1 MFVTLIQFLL
11 LCSGLVSSRT
21 TPIYASGFDL
31 KQFAQG
37 AVLPNSFSYQMYIEM
52 VLLKRNI
59 CLQESSMK
67 HIAILSIILLLAAC
81 SKGDSYS
88 PALPVDPV
96 TSGLDT
102 RPANPS
108 CIAPARQLQ
117 NVLYALTDAFPGV
130 TFASP
135 VLVLQAPGET
145 NRMFVVEQSGQIFAV
160 NTSGTPVKTL
170 FSDLRNIVDS
180 GPNEAGLLGMAFH
193 PNFAS
198 NGFVFVSYTTSD
210 NPVAE
215 NGANLRSRISRFT
228 AMTDHNSLD
237 MASERNLITLAQ
249 PFANHN
255 GGHIA
260 FHPTEGYL
268 YIGFGDGGDGGDP
281 GNRAQTSTVMFGKIL
296 RIDVNV
302 SDLEWNAGTHY
313 KIPADNPYASGVSGL
328 PEIYALGMRNP
339 WRWSFDRQT
348 GELWA
353 GDVGQDSWE
362 EIDKISLGG
371 NYGWRQREGKHCYN
385 PSSGCQTAGLI
396 DPVVEYAHASG
407 RCSVTG
413 GHVYRGNS
421 NTALKGQYLY
431 GDYCTGE
438 IWTIPTAIANPTPQL
453 LLDSPYMIS
462 SFGEDSAGEVYVVH
476 QGGRVYRLT
485 ASGGTPVG
493 TPVATQLSQTG
504 CVVAGDPKPPASGLV
519 PYDIN
524 SPFWSDGFTKE
535 RFLAVPDGSTI
546 SRTGEGRFDF
556 PAGSVLMKNLRQNGT
571 LVETRLLMH
580 HPDGAWEGY
589 SYEWNAGQ
597 TDATLVTTT
606 TTKAVNGQSWTFPAS
621 ADCLRC
627 HTDSAVFALGP
638 EIAQLN
644 RNFTYPSTGRNRNQ
658 LATLDAVHMFTV
670 ALPAAPDSLAS
681 LPSPTDTMRTLTE
694 RARSYLHANCSNC
707 HRPGGGT
714 PASIDLRYSTALS
727 SSGACNAPLLGN
739 LGVSGA
745 NIITPGNP
753 AASVLYLRMN
763 KRGTDQMPP
772 FASALVDTD
781 GAALISSWI
790 QSLATCP

>member
-1 MFVTLIQFLL
+1 M
-11 LCSGLVSSRT
+11 
-21 TPIYASGFDL
+21 
-31 KQFAQG
+31 KQ
-37 AVLPNSFSYQMYIEM
+37 
-52 VLLKRNI
+52 
-59 CLQESSMK
+59 
-67 HIAILSIILLLAAC
+67 IAIFSILLLLVAC
-81 SKGDSYS
+81 SKGVTYS
-88 PALPVDPV
+88 PAPSVGSGV
-96 TSGLDT
+96 SGLDT
-102 RPANPS
+102 RPANPL
-108 CIAPARQLQ
+108 CVAPARQLQ

-130 TFASP
+130 TFSSP

-145 NRMFVVEQSGQIFAV
+145 NRMFVVEQSGQIFTV
-160 NTSGTPVKTL
+160 NTSGTAVKTL
-170 FSDLRNIVDS
+170 FADLRNIVDS

-193 PNFAS
+193 PKFAS

-215 NGANLRSRISRFT
+215 NGPNFRSRISRFT
-228 AMTDHNSLD
+228 AVTDHNSLD
-237 MASERNLITLAQ
+237 MASERNLITLSQ
-249 PFANHN
+249 PFVNHN
-255 GGHIA
+255 GGHIV

-281 GNRAQTSTVMFGKIL
+281 GNRAQTSTVMLGKIL

-302 SDLEWNAGTHY
+302 TDTEWNAGTHY
-313 KIPADNPYASGVSGL
+313 KIPADNPYASGVNGL
-328 PEIYALGMRNP
+328 PEVYALGMRNP

-353 GDVGQDSWE
+353 GDVGQDMWE
-362 EIDKISLGG
+362 EIDKITLGG
-371 NYGWRQREGKHCYN
+371 NYGWRLREGLHCYN
-385 PSSGCQTAGLI
+385 PSSGCQTTGLI

-421 NTALKGQYLY
+421 NTALRGQYLY

-438 IWTIPTAIANPTPQL
+438 IWSIPTATANPAPQL
-453 LLDSPYMIS
+453 LLDSPYTIS
-462 SFGEDSAGEVYVVH
+462 SFGEDAAGEIYVVH
-476 QGGRVYRLT
+476 HGGRVYRLT

-493 TPVATQLSQTG
+493 SPVPTQLSQTG
-504 CVVAGDPKPPASGLV
+504 CVVSGNPKQAASGLV

-535 RFLAVPDGSTI
+535 RFFAIPDGSTI
-546 SRTGEGRFDF
+546 ARTSEGRFDF
-556 PAGSVLMKNLRQNGT
+556 PAGSVLMKNFRQNGT
-571 LVETRLLMH
+571 LIETRLLMH

-597 TDATLVTTT
+597 TDATLVTAT
-606 TTKAVNGQSWTFPAS
+606 TTKSVNGQTWTFPES

-644 RNFTYPSTGRNRNQ
+644 RNFYYPSTGRTRNQ
-658 LATLDAVHMFTV
+658 LATLDAVHLF
-670 ALPAAPDSLAS
+670 ASSLPAAPASLAN
-681 LPSPTDTMRTLTE
+681 LPSPSDTSRTLSE

-714 PASIDLRYSTALS
+714 PASIDLRYGTALS
-727 SSGACNAPLLGN
+727 SSGACNSPLLGD
-739 LGVSGA
+739 LGVTGA

-753 AASVLYLRMN
+753 SASVVYLRMN
-763 KRGTDQMPP
+763 KRGADQMPP

-790 QSLATCP
+790 QSLSSCP